1 MRPDTFGGTRFA
13 DTRSARMHVQSA
25 AVSDIAYDEK
35 DDRLTVRFAS
45 GSRYAYFGVPPAEY
59 RAFVDSDSKG
69 RFFHHRILDRYPFA
83 RLN

>member
-1 MRPDTFGGTRFA
+1 
-13 DTRSARMHVQSA
+13 MHVQSA
-25 AVSDIAYDEK
+25 AVSDIDYDEK

-59 RAFVDSDSKG
+59 RAFIDADSKG